1 MWRPFT
7 LSLASHSYENF
18 LKKIGRAE
26 SAPLKNRKDQDKS
39 KATSCEILSDEA
51 RQRITDFENLKKKV
65 KLQRETRKQQEILKI
80 KQKEIQIK
88 VDREK
93 QKKMKLR
100 RMEDL
105 KRLRA
110 FSSCRPNRVTP
121 SKGVFAMTC
130 VEDCRKLNKGD
141 LMKEMKR
148 INKNY
153 INTLKINWTDNKVGL
168 YKERRGK
175 SSL

>member
-1 MWRPFT
+1 
-7 LSLASHSYENF
+7 
-18 LKKIGRAE
+18 
-26 SAPLKNRKDQDKS
+26 
-39 KATSCEILSDEA
+39 
-51 RQRITDFENLKKKV
+51 V